1 MILKEVCLMA
11 VVVVLRCRDHC
22 YHFSF
27 FFAFD
32 SRFSFEIPPS
42 GGDTGRSLKP
52 CTEKDAEQVSFPK
65 GIFKSFSESQS

>member
-1 MILKEVCLMA
+1 MILKEDCLM
-11 VVVVLRCRDHC
+11 VVVLRCRDHC

-32 SRFSFEIPPS
+32 SRFSFEIPSS

>member
-1 MILKEVCLMA
+1 MILKEVRLM
-11 VVVVLRCRDHC
+11 VVVVELHCRDHC
-22 YHFSF
+22 YHS

-32 SRFSFEIPPS
+32 SRFSFKILPS

-65 GIFKSFSESQS
+65 EIFKYF

>member
-1 MILKEVCLMA
+1 MLLKEVCLMV
-11 VVVVLRCRDHC
+11 VVVVLRCCDHC

-32 SRFSFEIPPS
+32 SRFPFEIPSS